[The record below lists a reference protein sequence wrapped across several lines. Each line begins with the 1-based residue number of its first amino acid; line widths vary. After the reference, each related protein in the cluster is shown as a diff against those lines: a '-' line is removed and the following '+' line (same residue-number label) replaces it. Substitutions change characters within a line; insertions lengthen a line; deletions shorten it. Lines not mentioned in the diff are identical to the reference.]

1 MTPRPAVSEW
11 MTVTQERI
19 DSFADAT
26 GDHQWLHVDPQRA
39 ANESPFGAAIAHGF
53 LTLSLISPLI
63 GATLKHDGKMAV
75 SYGLNKVRF
84 LRPVIAGSKIR
95 ARFQPIQIEEKP
107 DYKKVTWK
115 VKVESEAE
123 GPRPEA
129 CCVAEW
135 IVAYYQ

>member
-1 MTPRPAVSEW
+1 MNPRAAVSEW

-26 GDHQWLHVDPQRA
+26 GDHQWLHVDRERA
-39 ANESPFGAAIAHGF
+39 AVESPYGATVAHGF

-63 GATLKHDGKMAV
+63 GGTLEHNGKMAV
-75 SYGLNKVRF
+75 NYGLNKVRF

-95 ARFQPIQIEEKP
+95 SRFVPLKVDEKP
-107 DYKKVTWK
+107 ESQKVTWK
-115 VKVESEAE
+115 VTVEGEDE
-123 GPRPEA
+123 KPV
-129 CCVAEW
+129 CVAEW